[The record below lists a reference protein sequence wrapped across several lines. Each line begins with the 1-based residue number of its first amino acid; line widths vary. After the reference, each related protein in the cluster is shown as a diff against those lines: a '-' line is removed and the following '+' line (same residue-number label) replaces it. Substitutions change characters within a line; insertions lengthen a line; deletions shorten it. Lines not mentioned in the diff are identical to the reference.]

1 MCMMI
6 LFTPVIFVKAATVC
20 VNTVDFNPGVEINYT
35 FKITNYNW
43 DSEETFLSF
52 TEYEDMRG
60 YYSPGSSALKKL
72 DNYNVYYVVSKG
84 ASSYQVSNL
93 AGRVSLVDFTW
104 YFDYVQVD
112 PNNSKKYRDFYT
124 FPLFETKEAA
134 QQFVNTGVA
143 DTAKM
148 DTTFLP
154 DGYCFNKNGGL
165 STYEEEATE
174 KLDKDVPY
182 PKDFKSV
189 WCDEIWVGQTR
200 SANCVWTPEND
211 WDKDYTLF
219 TEVYADLSFS
229 YTNGLPLFT
238 NFLNWFDI
246 KTVDKTFFLGDV
258 ENDKG
263 VVSYTNDRLLLDCET
278 YLKTHGY
285 DYDMVRAL
293 DDCIFYARNYYVDD
307 DGKKHYSYWVK
318 WLYGSDSSNPV
329 DFNPDDDQVV
339 LDENGVEL
347 PKEEYPTNTDIVL
360 NGDDTTDFSTVDTSD
375 FFNSVFSSISNFTK
389 NLNLL
394 VKSVSALPAL
404 FSKLLSW
411 LPGEMTLLFALGFSL
426 VIMLRVFGR

>member
-1 MCMMI
+1 MCFMI
-6 LFTPVIFVKAATVC
+6 LFTPVIFVNAATVC

-43 DSEETFLSF
+43 DSAEFFLKF

-60 YYSPGSSALKKL
+60 YYSPAVSSIKKL

-93 AGRVSLVDFTW
+93 AGRVSSVDFTW
-104 YFDYVQVD
+104 YFDYVKVD
-112 PNNSKKYRDFYT
+112 VNNNKKYRDFYT

-143 DTAKM
+143 DTTKM

-200 SANCVWTPEND
+200 SANCVWTPEAD
-211 WDKDYTLF
+211 WDKDYELF

-238 NFLNWFDI
+238 NFLNWFDM

-258 ENDKG
+258 ENEKG
-263 VVSYTNDRLLLDCET
+263 VVSYTNDRLLIDIET
-278 YLKTHGY
+278 YLETHGY
-285 DYDMVRAL
+285 DYDMVRAA
-293 DDCIFYARNYYVDD
+293 DDCIFYARNYYIDG

-360 NGDDTTDFSTVDTSD
+360 TENDDIDFATVDTSD
-375 FFNSVFSSISNFTK
+375 FFNSVFSSIKNFTK

-394 VKSVSALPAL
+394 VKSVSGLPVL